1 VRFRDRLLL
10 AVWLLLAGVLG
21 LTFLLVRQANL
32 RQARRAVDADL
43 QAGAV
48 LFDQLVRGRLD
59 QLALGARL
67 LSHDWAFRQLYGS
80 SEDPADPVRHRTLLS
95 GLENYRARLPEAAFL
110 LLVSLDDEV
119 LADTSRPDQPPR
131 IPFAHPWLLRQAEAA
146 PEMSAT
152 AFAPWHDQPAL
163 LLAVP
168 IQIPEP
174 AGWIVVGF
182 ALDAPLADGFRQLA
196 GLDVTFLQRPQDGP
210 PRLIASTLPAAM
222 QPALTNWSLPSEALR
237 GVPFAW
243 LAGGTRW
250 IGLAHPLP
258 GDGRTSAVL
267 QRDLERELAPH
278 RRLEHTLLLL
288 TIGALALSA
297 LLAAWLAAGISRPV
311 SDLVQGVGRIA
322 EGNYQQP
329 VQVRRADELGQLGA
343 AFNQMAAGLA
353 ERDRVRDLLGK
364 AVSPAIAA
372 ELLRRPPVLG
382 GEEREVT
389 VLFTDLRSFTR
400 FSETVTPTALVEVL
414 NDYFTRITGVVE
426 AHGGIVD
433 KFIGDAVMAVF
444 GAPVAQ
450 TDHARRALDC
460 ALAILRELDAWNAAR
475 RSAGQPELATGVGV
489 ATGRV
494 VAGNLGSASRHNYTV
509 MGDAANLAAR
519 LQDLTK
525 EYGERGLVA
534 AETVRADGGNRG
546 LRRVGEVPVRG
557 KAAPTEVFALESK
570 PAA

>member
-1 VRFRDRLLL
+1 MRFRDRLLL
-10 AVWLLLAGVLG
+10 AVWLLLAAVLG
-21 LTFLLVRQANL
+21 LSFLLVRQANL
-32 RQARRAVDADL
+32 RQAHRAVESDL
-43 QAGAV
+43 QAGSV
-48 LFDQLVRGRLD
+48 LFEQLVRGRLD

-80 SEDPADPVRHRTLLS
+80 SADPSDPVRHRTLLS

-110 LLVSLDDEV
+110 LLISLDDEV
-119 LADTSRPDQPPR
+119 LADTSRPDQSPR
-131 IPFAHPWLLRQAEAA
+131 VPFAHPWLLRQAEAA
-146 PEMSAT
+146 PELSAT
-152 AFAPWHDQPAL
+152 AFARWQDQPAL

-182 ALDAPLADGFRQLA
+182 ALDAELAGGFRALA
-196 GLDVTFLQRPQDGP
+196 GLDVTFMEQRESGP
-210 PRLIASTLPAAM
+210 PRVIASTLSAES
-222 QPALTNWSLPSEALR
+222 QPGGAGGAIAPDRFTEA
-237 GVPFAW
+237 PFAW
-243 LAGGTRW
+243 SAGGAKW
-250 IGLAHPLP
+250 IGLARRLP
-258 GDGRTSAVL
+258 GDGRTWAVL
-267 QRDLERELAPH
+267 QRDLARELAPH
-278 RRLEHTLLLL
+278 RRLESTLLLL
-288 TIGALALSA
+288 AVGALALSA

-322 EGNYQQP
+322 QGDYQQP
-329 VQVRRADELGQLGA
+329 VQVRRADELGQLGT

-450 TDHARRALDC
+450 ADHARRALDC
-460 ALAILRELDAWNAAR
+460 ALAVLRELDDWNAAR
-475 RSAGQPELATGVGV
+475 RRAGQPELATGVGV

-494 VAGNLGSASRHNYTV
+494 VAGNLGSATRHNYTV

-557 KAAPTEVFALESK
+557 KAAPTEVFALEQK
-570 PAA
+570 PAD

>member
-1 VRFRDRLLL
+1 M
-10 AVWLLLAGVLG
+10 LG

-32 RQARRAVDADL
+32 RQARRSVDADL

-80 SEDPADPVRHRTLLS
+80 SEDLRDPVQHRTLLS

-110 LLVSLDDEV
+110 LLVSLDDAV
-119 LADTSRPDQPPR
+119 LADTGEPAQTALV
-131 IPFAHPWLLRQAEAA
+131 PFAHPWLLRQAEASA
-146 PEMSAT
+146 DLSAT
-152 AFAPWHDQPAL
+152 AFARWHEQPVL

-168 IQIPEP
+168 IQLPEP

-182 ALDAPLADGFRQLA
+182 ALDAQLA
-196 GLDVTFLQRPQDGP
+196 GSFKQLADLDVTFVQREAPTA
-210 PRLIASTLPAAM
+210 PRVIASTLPAQVQQAGSAW
-222 QPALTNWSLPSEALR
+222 PALADGGTGR
-237 GVPFAW
+237 PFAVS
-243 LAGGTRW
+243 AGGATW
-250 IGLAHPLP
+250 IGLAHALP
-258 GDGRTSAVL
+258 GDGRTWAVL
-267 QRDLERELAPH
+267 QRDLARELAPH

-288 TIGALALSA
+288 AAGALGLSA

-311 SDLVQGVGRIA
+311 SDLVDGVGRIA
-322 EGNYQQP
+322 QGNYLEP
-329 VQVRRADELGQLGA
+329 VRVRRRDELGRLGA

-364 AVSPAIAA
+364 AVSPAIAS
-372 ELLRRPPVLG
+372 ELLRRPPALG

-400 FSETVTPTALVEVL
+400 FSETVSPTVLVEVL

-450 TDHARRALDC
+450 PDHARRALDC
-460 ALAILRELDAWNAAR
+460 ATSILQALDAWNGERRAA
-475 RSAGQPELATGVGV
+475 GLPELATGIGV

-509 MGDAANLAAR
+509 MGDAANLASR

-525 EYGERGLVA
+525 ECGVRCLVA
-534 AETVRADGGNRG
+534 SGTVQAGGAG
-546 LRRVGEVPVRG
+546 HALTRVGEVPVRG
-557 KAAPTEVFALESK
+557 KAAPTEVFALVDV